1 MKISYSYTHTKKNQQ
16 LLKCA
21 IKMNEFILHTY
32 CFVASILH
40 IDANTKKN
48 SIEVS
53 NTLVKTHSKQINFVF
68 VLSNFFDTI
77 VSFIWQK
84 YSCSVIQN
92 FEP

>member
-1 MKISYSYTHTKKNQQ
+1 MNSIAYIVLLLAFYISMPIQ
-16 LLKCA
+16 
-21 IKMNEFILHTY
+21 
-32 CFVASILH
+32 
-40 IDANTKKN
+40 KKN